1 MSLPSYPDLTTVAP
15 FDLFEFEDSDEK
27 SRVRRMLRRAR
38 DYLVS
43 FDWAGRIVAERVG
56 LAVGDVVAVFLFQL
70 EPAAR
75 DVDEWIW
82 VIDGDVPNAYIAA
95 IEDVRNPAQALDAY
109 IGAAEEWI
117 EAVYD
122 GRSVAEMIPL
132 RLPPDAANA
141 EALQERLRFFDDEIL
156 PHYRTDL

>member
-1 MSLPSYPDLTTVAP
+1 MSLPSYPDLATVAL

-38 DYLVS
+38 EYLAS

-82 VIDGDVPNAYIAA
+82 VIDGDVPKRVHRCDRGCAKSGPSA
-95 IEDVRNPAQALDAY
+95 RRLH
-109 IGAAEEWI
+109 
-117 EAVYD
+117 
-122 GRSVAEMIPL
+122 RSREGVG
-132 RLPPDAANA
+132 
-141 EALQERLRFFDDEIL
+141 
-156 PHYRTDL
+156 